1 MTTRRLVTLVLCF
14 VMLTFYPPSV
24 IATEVNEQPPEF
36 VNIQTPQGNLYPEFI
51 NLSGQSSI
59 PAAELVWS
67 ITTLGQVNTIIPINQ
82 ELISSSTFT
91 NFTFNNAVY
100 DWELSIPSYG
110 YNCTCVFS
118 IKSLDSPEATESSIV
133 IFVGQNSHYTVIDLD
148 TNILPVS
155 SNDVKYLQ
163 YNILQP
169 EDASTGNVGIV
180 NDISFMANIC
190 QFSGNSCI
198 SETRNVFL
206 NHSIQADGFYE
217 IEINKLGLNLAD
229 GIWNF
234 EIYLRDQYLRLS
246 NPDYQQLTFDTN
258 PPIVNISGVEY
269 IDEMGTAVF
278 SVSVDDGYDSSLVS
292 LTWTVTEPNG
302 LIRGI
307 SNGEFISDNS
317 IQLLFNESGTWT
329 ISVLA
334 TDSVGYYAKENYS
347 IIAENLPPV
356 IVVENSDNYVLSEGK
371 FSIDLDEPWF
381 INASQTTD
389 TASDLAE
396 LSFAWFADKE
406 LVHEDNNLS
415 HDIINSV
422 GTHAIMLEVTDNNGA
437 SSKLFFNLTIVDND
451 DSESINEFVF
461 PLVSLILLGVGSI
474 YLLVRLR
481 KTDSKFNLPKWN
493 K

>member
-1 MTTRRLVTLVLCF
+1 M
-14 VMLTFYPPSV
+14 
-24 IATEVNEQPPEF
+24 
-36 VNIQTPQGNLYPEFI
+36 
-51 NLSGQSSI
+51 
-59 PAAELVWS
+59 
-67 ITTLGQVNTIIPINQ
+67 
-82 ELISSSTFT
+82 
-91 NFTFNNAVY
+91 
-100 DWELSIPSYG
+100 D
-110 YNCTCVFS
+110 
-118 IKSLDSPEATESSIV
+118 
-133 IFVGQNSHYTVIDLD
+133 
-148 TNILPVS
+148 
-155 SNDVKYLQ
+155 
-163 YNILQP
+163 
-169 EDASTGNVGIV
+169 
-180 NDISFMANIC
+180 
-190 QFSGNSCI
+190 
-198 SETRNVFL
+198 
-206 NHSIQADGFYE
+206 
-217 IEINKLGLNLAD
+217 LNLAD

-258 PPIVNISGVEY
+258 PPIVNISGVAS
-269 IDEMGTAVF
+269 INEMGTAVF
-278 SVSVDDGYDSSLVS
+278 SASVDDSYDSSLVS

-307 SNGEFISDNS
+307 SDGEFISDNS

-334 TDSVGYYAKENYS
+334 IDSVGYYAKENYS
-347 IIAENLPPV
+347 IIVENLPPV

-406 LVHEDNNLS
+406 LIHEDNNLS

-422 GTHAIMLEVTDNNGA
+422 GTHAIILEVTDNNGA
-437 SSKLFFNLTIVDND
+437 SSKLFFNLTIVDNV
-451 DSESINEFVF
+451 DSGTINEFIL
-461 PLVSLILLGVGSI
+461 PIVSVVIIGAVSM
-474 YLLVRLR
+474 YLLVRFR